1 MKGKGILVDAALVTA
16 ITRYSAASDST
27 SIAPKRPCSFL
38 NPNRARL
45 NLPAATLYASSD
57 RNSRFRVGLERTF
70 GQGRLA
76 NPGYLFSLW

>member
-45 NLPAATLYASSD
+45 NLPAAIRGT
-57 RNSRFRVGLERTF
+57 RFRVGLERTF